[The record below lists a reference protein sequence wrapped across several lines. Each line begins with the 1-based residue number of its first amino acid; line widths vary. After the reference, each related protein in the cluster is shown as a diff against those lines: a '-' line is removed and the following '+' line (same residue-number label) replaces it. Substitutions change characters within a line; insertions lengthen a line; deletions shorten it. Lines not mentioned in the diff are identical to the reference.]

1 MQVDYD
7 VIIIGGGIVGLAT
20 AYKLLEQK
28 PELKLRIL
36 EKEKS
41 IGLHQSGHN
50 SGVIHSGIY
59 YKPGSVKAKNCR
71 RGVEELLL
79 FCDKFNVQYDLCG
92 KVIVAVNLEE
102 VNRLDALYKRGLEN
116 GISNIRIVD
125 SQGLKDLEP
134 HATGIKA
141 IHVPSTGIINY
152 TSVVDELGK
161 QIIKRGGEIKTKATV
176 KGFVRKAGE
185 CIVNTQMCD
194 YPTELVINC
203 AGLYS
208 DKIAQLAGENS
219 SISIIPFR
227 GEYYVLKPESRHL
240 VNSLIYPVPDPRF
253 PFLGVHFTRRIDGS
267 VEAGPNAVLAT
278 AREGYRRR
286 DFNFQE
292 TWELLTNPGVWKI
305 GRNYWKT
312 GMGEYT
318 RSLFKPLFVK
328 ALQYLV
334 PAIQGS
340 DLVTGGSGVRAQA
353 MDETGKLLDDFCIV
367 QSERFIHVLNAPS
380 PAATAS
386 FAIGSTIA
394 DQAFQ
399 NVLGE

>member
-1 MQVDYD
+1 MDD
-7 VIIIGGGIVGLAT
+7 VIVIGGGIVGLAT

-59 YKPGSVKAKNCR
+59 YKPGSMKAKNCR

-116 GISNIRIVD
+116 GISNVRIVD
-125 SQGLKDLEP
+125 SQELKDLEP

-152 TSVVDELGK
+152 TSVVDELAK

-240 VNSLIYPVPDPRF
+240 VNSLIYPVPDPRL

-278 AREGYRRR
+278 AREGYSRR

-292 TWELLTNPGVWKI
+292 TWELHTNPGVWKI

-340 DLVTGGSGVRAQA
+340 DLVPGGSGVRAQA

-399 NVLGE
+399 NVFGK

>member
-1 MQVDYD
+1 MDD

-116 GISNIRIVD
+116 GISDVRIID
-125 SQGLKDLEP
+125 SQELKDLEP

-141 IHVPSTGIINY
+141 IHVPSMGIINY
-152 TSVVDELGK
+152 TSVVDELAK

-340 DLVTGGSGVRAQA
+340 DLVPGGSGVRAQA

-399 NVLGE
+399 NVFGK

>member
-1 MQVDYD
+1 MDD
-7 VIIIGGGIVGLAT
+7 VIVIGGGIVGLAT

-41 IGLHQSGHN
+41 IGLHQSAHN

-59 YKPGSVKAKNCR
+59 YKPGSMKAKNCR

-116 GISNIRIVD
+116 GISDVRIVD
-125 SQGLKDLEP
+125 SQELKDLEP
-134 HATGIKA
+134 HAAGIKA

-152 TSVVDELGK
+152 TSVVDELAK

-185 CIVNTQMCD
+185 CIVNTQTYD
-194 YPTELVINC
+194 YHTGLVINC

-240 VNSLIYPVPDPRF
+240 VNSLIYPVPDPKF
-253 PFLGVHFTRRIDGS
+253 PFLGVHFTRKIDGS
-267 VEAGPNAVLAT
+267 IEAGPNAVLAT

-286 DFNFQE
+286 DFSFQE
-292 TWELLTNPGVWKI
+292 TWELLTNPGFWKI

-328 ALQYLV
+328 ALQHLV

-340 DLVTGGSGVRAQA
+340 DLVPGGSGVRAQA
-353 MDETGKLLDDFCIV
+353 MDKTGKLLDDFCIV

-386 FAIGSTIA
+386 FAIGSKISA
-394 DQAFQ
+394 QAFQ
-399 NVLGE
+399 NIFRE

>member
-1 MQVDYD
+1 MDD
-7 VIIIGGGIVGLAT
+7 VIVIGGGIVGLAT

-28 PELKLRIL
+28 PGLKLRIL

-59 YKPGSVKAKNCR
+59 YKPGSMKAKNCR
-71 RGVEELLL
+71 RGVRELLL

-92 KVIVAVNLEE
+92 KVIVAVNSEE
-102 VNRLDALYKRGLEN
+102 VNRLNALYKRGLEN
-116 GISNIRIVD
+116 GISDVRIID

-141 IHVPSTGIINY
+141 IHVPSMGIINY
-152 TSVVDELGK
+152 TSVVEELAK
-161 QIIKRGGEIKTKATV
+161 QIIKRGGKIKTKATV
-176 KGFVRKAGE
+176 KGFVRKASE
-185 CIVNTQMCD
+185 CIVNTQTCD
-194 YPTELVINC
+194 YPTGLVINC
-203 AGLYS
+203 SGLYS

-219 SISIIPFR
+219 SIRIIPFR

-253 PFLGVHFTRRIDGS
+253 PFLGVHFTRKIDGS
-267 VEAGPNAVLAT
+267 IEAGPNAVLAT

-286 DFNFQE
+286 DFSFQE
-292 TWELLTNPGVWKI
+292 TWELLTNPGFWKI

-328 ALQYLV
+328 ALQHLV

-340 DLVTGGSGVRAQA
+340 DLVPGGSGVRAQA
-353 MDETGKLLDDFCIV
+353 MDKTGKLLDDFCIV

-386 FAIGSTIA
+386 FAIGSIIA
-394 DQAFQ
+394 AQAFQ
-399 NVLGE
+399 NIFGE

>member
-1 MQVDYD
+1 MDD
-7 VIIIGGGIVGLAT
+7 VIVIGGGIVGLAT
-20 AYKLLEQK
+20 AYKMLEQK
-28 PELKLRIL
+28 PGLKLRIL

-59 YKPGSVKAKNCR
+59 YKPGSMKAKNCR
-71 RGVEELLL
+71 RGVRELLL

-92 KVIVAVNLEE
+92 KVIVAVNSEE
-102 VNRLDALYKRGLEN
+102 VDRLDALYKRGLEN
-116 GISNIRIVD
+116 GISDVRIID
-125 SQGLKDLEP
+125 SQELKDLEP

-152 TSVVDELGK
+152 TSVVDKLAK

-176 KGFVRKAGE
+176 KGFVRKADE
-185 CIVNTQMCD
+185 CIVNTQTCD
-194 YPTELVINC
+194 YPTGLVINC
-203 AGLYS
+203 SGLYS

-219 SISIIPFR
+219 SIRIIPFR

-253 PFLGVHFTRRIDGS
+253 PFLGVHFTRKIDGS
-267 VEAGPNAVLAT
+267 IEAGPNAVLAT

-286 DFNFQE
+286 DFSFQE
-292 TWELLTNPGVWKI
+292 TWELLTNPGFWKI

-328 ALQYLV
+328 ALQHLV

-340 DLVTGGSGVRAQA
+340 DLVPGGSGVRAQA
-353 MDETGKLLDDFCIV
+353 MDKTGKLLDDFCIV

-386 FAIGSTIA
+386 FAIGSIIA
-394 DQAFQ
+394 AQAFQ
-399 NVLGE
+399 NIFGE

>member
-1 MQVDYD
+1 MDD
-7 VIIIGGGIVGLAT
+7 VIVIGGGIVGLAT

-41 IGLHQSGHN
+41 IGLHQSAHN

-59 YKPGSVKAKNCR
+59 YKPGSMKAKNCR

-116 GISNIRIVD
+116 GISDVRIVD
-125 SQGLKDLEP
+125 SQELKDLEP

-152 TSVVDELGK
+152 TSVVDELAK

-185 CIVNTQMCD
+185 CIVNTQTYD
-194 YPTELVINC
+194 YPTGLVINC

-240 VNSLIYPVPDPRF
+240 VNSLIYPVPDPKF

-286 DFNFQE
+286 DFSFQE
-292 TWELLTNPGVWKI
+292 TWELLTNPGFWKI

-328 ALQYLV
+328 ALQHLV

-340 DLVTGGSGVRAQA
+340 DLVPGGSGVRAQA
-353 MDETGKLLDDFCIV
+353 MDKTGKLLDDFCIV

-386 FAIGSTIA
+386 FAIGSKIA
-394 DQAFQ
+394 AQAFQ
-399 NVLGE
+399 NIFRE

>member
-1 MQVDYD
+1 MDD

-125 SQGLKDLEP
+125 SQELKDLEP

-312 GMGEYT
+312 GMREYT

-340 DLVTGGSGVRAQA
+340 DLVPGGSGVRAQA

-399 NVLGE
+399 NVFGK

>member
-1 MQVDYD
+1 MDD
-7 VIIIGGGIVGLAT
+7 VIVIGGGIVGLAT

-28 PELKLRIL
+28 PGLKLRIL

-59 YKPGSVKAKNCR
+59 YKPGSMKAKNCR

-92 KVIVAVNLEE
+92 KVIVAVNSEE

-116 GISNIRIVD
+116 GISDVRIVD
-125 SQGLKDLEP
+125 SQELKDLEP

-141 IHVPSTGIINY
+141 IHVPSMGIINY
-152 TSVVDELGK
+152 TSVVEELAK

-185 CIVNTQMCD
+185 CIVNTQMGD

-219 SISIIPFR
+219 SISITPFR
-227 GEYYVLKPESRHL
+227 GEYYILKPKSRHL

-286 DFNFQE
+286 DFSFQE
-292 TWELLTNPGVWKI
+292 TWELLTNPGFWKI

-328 ALQYLV
+328 ALQHLV

-340 DLVTGGSGVRAQA
+340 DLVPGGSGVRAQA
-353 MDETGKLLDDFCIV
+353 MDKTGKLLDDFSIV

-399 NVLGE
+399 NIFGG

>member
-1 MQVDYD
+1 MDD
-7 VIIIGGGIVGLAT
+7 VIVIGGGIVGLAT

-41 IGLHQSGHN
+41 IGLHQSAHN

-59 YKPGSVKAKNCR
+59 YKPGSMKAKNCR

-116 GISNIRIVD
+116 GISDVRIVD
-125 SQGLKDLEP
+125 SQELKDLEP

-152 TSVVDELGK
+152 TSVVDELAK
-161 QIIKRGGEIKTKATV
+161 QIIKRGGEIKTKAIV

-240 VNSLIYPVPDPRF
+240 VNSLIYPVPDPKF

-286 DFNFQE
+286 DFSFQE
-292 TWELLTNPGVWKI
+292 TWELLTNPGFWKI

-328 ALQYLV
+328 ALKNLV

-340 DLVTGGSGVRAQA
+340 DLVPGGSGVRAQA
-353 MDETGKLLDDFCIV
+353 MDRTGKLLDDFCIV

-386 FAIGSTIA
+386 FAIGSKIA
-394 DQAFQ
+394 AQAFQ
-399 NVLGE
+399 NIFRE

>member
-1 MQVDYD
+1 MDD
-7 VIIIGGGIVGLAT
+7 VIVIGGGIVGLAT

-28 PELKLRIL
+28 PGLKLRIL

-59 YKPGSVKAKNCR
+59 YKPGSMKAKNCR
-71 RGVEELLL
+71 CGVEELLL

-92 KVIVAVNLEE
+92 KVIVAVNSEE

-116 GISNIRIVD
+116 GTSDVRIVD
-125 SQGLKDLEP
+125 SQELKDLEP

-141 IHVPSTGIINY
+141 IHVPSMGIINY
-152 TSVVDELGK
+152 TSVVDELAK

-176 KGFVRKAGE
+176 KGFVRKVGE
-185 CIVNTQMCD
+185 CIVNTQTCD
-194 YPTELVINC
+194 YPTGLVINC

-286 DFNFQE
+286 DFSFQE
-292 TWELLTNPGVWKI
+292 TWELLTNPGFWKI
-305 GRNYWKT
+305 GRNYWKI
-312 GMGEYT
+312 GMEEYT

-340 DLVTGGSGVRAQA
+340 DLVPGGSGVRAQA
-353 MDETGKLLDDFCIV
+353 MDKTGKLLDDFCIV

-394 DQAFQ
+394 AQAFQ
-399 NVLGE
+399 NIFRE

>member
-1 MQVDYD
+1 MDD

-125 SQGLKDLEP
+125 SQELKDLEP

-194 YPTELVINC
+194 YPTEMVINC

-227 GEYYVLKPESRHL
+227 GEYYVLRPESQYL
-240 VNSLIYPVPDPRF
+240 VNSLIYPVPDPRL

>member
-1 MQVDYD
+1 MDD
-7 VIIIGGGIVGLAT
+7 VIVIGGGIVGLAT

-41 IGLHQSGHN
+41 IGLHQSAHN

-59 YKPGSVKAKNCR
+59 YKPGSMKAKNCR

-116 GISNIRIVD
+116 GISDVRIVD
-125 SQGLKDLEP
+125 SQELKDLEP

-152 TSVVDELGK
+152 TSVVDELAK

-185 CIVNTQMCD
+185 CIVNTQMGD
-194 YPTELVINC
+194 YPTGLVINC

-208 DKIAQLAGENS
+208 DKIAQLSGENS

-227 GEYYVLKPESRHL
+227 GEYYVLKSESRHL

-253 PFLGVHFTRRIDGS
+253 PFLGVHFTRKIDGS
-267 VEAGPNAVLAT
+267 IEAGPNAVLAT

-286 DFNFQE
+286 DFSFQE
-292 TWELLTNPGVWKI
+292 TWELLTNPGFWKI

-328 ALQYLV
+328 ALQHLV

-340 DLVTGGSGVRAQA
+340 DLVPGGSGVRAQA
-353 MDETGKLLDDFCIV
+353 MDKTGKLLDDFCIV

-394 DQAFQ
+394 DKASQ
-399 NVLGE
+399 NIFGE

>member
-1 MQVDYD
+1 MDD
-7 VIIIGGGIVGLAT
+7 VIVIGGGIVGLAT

-41 IGLHQSGHN
+41 IGLHQSAHN

-59 YKPGSVKAKNCR
+59 YKPGSMKAKNCR

-116 GISNIRIVD
+116 GISDVRIVD
-125 SQGLKDLEP
+125 SQELKDLEP

-141 IHVPSTGIINY
+141 IHVPSMGIINY
-152 TSVVDELGK
+152 TSVVDELAK

-185 CIVNTQMCD
+185 CIVNTQTYD
-194 YPTELVINC
+194 YPTGLVINC

-240 VNSLIYPVPDPRF
+240 VNSLIYPVPDPKF
-253 PFLGVHFTRRIDGS
+253 PFLGVHFTRRIDSS

-286 DFNFQE
+286 DFSFQE
-292 TWELLTNPGVWKI
+292 TWELLTNPGFWKI

-328 ALQYLV
+328 ALKNLV

-340 DLVTGGSGVRAQA
+340 DLVPGGSGVRAQA
-353 MDETGKLLDDFCIV
+353 MDRTGKLLDDFCIV

-386 FAIGSTIA
+386 FAIGSKIA
-394 DQAFQ
+394 AQAFQ
-399 NVLGE
+399 NIFRE

>member
-1 MQVDYD
+1 MDD

-125 SQGLKDLEP
+125 SQELKDLEP

-240 VNSLIYPVPDPRF
+240 VNSLIYPVPDPRL

-278 AREGYRRR
+278 AREGYHRR

-367 QSERFIHVLNAPS
+367 QSERFIHILNAPS

>member
-1 MQVDYD
+1 MDD
-7 VIIIGGGIVGLAT
+7 VIVIGGGIVGLAT

-28 PELKLRIL
+28 PGLKLRIL

-59 YKPGSVKAKNCR
+59 YKPGSMKAKNCR
-71 RGVEELLL
+71 RGVRELLL

-92 KVIVAVNLEE
+92 KVIVAVNSEE

-116 GISNIRIVD
+116 GISDVRIID
-125 SQGLKDLEP
+125 SQELKDLEP

-141 IHVPSTGIINY
+141 IHVPSMGIINY
-152 TSVVDELGK
+152 TSVVEELAK
-161 QIIKRGGEIKTKATV
+161 QIIKRGGKIKTKATV
-176 KGFVRKAGE
+176 KGFVRKASE
-185 CIVNTQMCD
+185 CIVNTQTCE
-194 YPTELVINC
+194 YPTGLVINC
-203 AGLYS
+203 SGLYS

-219 SISIIPFR
+219 SIRIIPFR

-253 PFLGVHFTRRIDGS
+253 PFLGVHFTRKIDGS
-267 VEAGPNAVLAT
+267 IEAGPNAVLAT

-286 DFNFQE
+286 DFSFQE
-292 TWELLTNPGVWKI
+292 TWELLTNPGFWKI

-328 ALQYLV
+328 ALQHLV

-340 DLVTGGSGVRAQA
+340 DLVPGGSGVRAQA
-353 MDETGKLLDDFCIV
+353 MDKTGKLLDDFCIV

-394 DQAFQ
+394 AQAFQ
-399 NVLGE
+399 NIFGE

>member
-1 MQVDYD
+1 MDD

-125 SQGLKDLEP
+125 SQELKDLEP

>member
-1 MQVDYD
+1 MDD
-7 VIIIGGGIVGLAT
+7 VIVIGGGIVGLAT

-28 PELKLRIL
+28 PGLKLRIL

-59 YKPGSVKAKNCR
+59 YKPGSMKAKNCR

-116 GISNIRIVD
+116 GISDVRIVD
-125 SQGLKDLEP
+125 SQELKDLEP

-152 TSVVDELGK
+152 TSVVDELAK

-286 DFNFQE
+286 DFSFQE
-292 TWELLTNPGVWKI
+292 TWELLTNPGFWKI

-328 ALQYLV
+328 ALQHLV

-340 DLVTGGSGVRAQA
+340 DLAPGGSGVRAQA

-399 NVLGE
+399 NIFGG

>member
-1 MQVDYD
+1 MDD
-7 VIIIGGGIVGLAT
+7 VIVIGGGIVGLAT

-28 PELKLRIL
+28 PGLKLRIL

-59 YKPGSVKAKNCR
+59 YKPGSMKAKNCR

-102 VNRLDALYKRGLEN
+102 VNRLDALYKQGLEN
-116 GISNIRIVD
+116 GISDVRIVD
-125 SQGLKDLEP
+125 SQELKDLEP

-152 TSVVDELGK
+152 TSVVDELAK

-227 GEYYVLKPESRHL
+227 GEYYMLKPESRHL

-286 DFNFQE
+286 DFSFQE
-292 TWELLTNPGVWKI
+292 TWELLTNPGFWKI

-328 ALQYLV
+328 ALQHLV

-340 DLVTGGSGVRAQA
+340 DLVPGGSGVRAQA
-353 MDETGKLLDDFCIV
+353 MDKTGKLLDDFSIV

-399 NVLGE
+399 NIFGE

>member
-1 MQVDYD
+1 MDD

-125 SQGLKDLEP
+125 SQELKDLEP

-152 TSVVDELGK
+152 TSVVDELAK

-240 VNSLIYPVPDPRF
+240 VNSLIYPVPDPRL

-340 DLVTGGSGVRAQA
+340 DLVPGGSGVRAQA

>member
-1 MQVDYD
+1 MDD
-7 VIIIGGGIVGLAT
+7 VIVIGGGIVGLAT

-28 PELKLRIL
+28 PGLKLRIL

-59 YKPGSVKAKNCR
+59 YKPGSMKAKNCR

-116 GISNIRIVD
+116 GISDVRIVD
-125 SQGLKDLEP
+125 SQELKDLEP

-152 TSVVDELGK
+152 TSVVDELAK

-185 CIVNTQMCD
+185 CIVNTQTYD
-194 YPTELVINC
+194 YPTGLVINC

-240 VNSLIYPVPDPRF
+240 VNSLIYPVPDPKF

-286 DFNFQE
+286 DFSFQE
-292 TWELLTNPGVWKI
+292 TWELLTNPGFWKI

-328 ALQYLV
+328 ALQHLV

-340 DLVTGGSGVRAQA
+340 DLAPGGSGVRAQA

-394 DQAFQ
+394 AQAFQ
-399 NVLGE
+399 NIFRE

>member
-1 MQVDYD
+1 MDD
-7 VIIIGGGIVGLAT
+7 VIVIGGGIVGLAT

-41 IGLHQSGHN
+41 IGLHQSAHN

-59 YKPGSVKAKNCR
+59 YKPGSMKAKNCR

-116 GISNIRIVD
+116 GISDVRIVD
-125 SQGLKDLEP
+125 SQELKDLEP
-134 HATGIKA
+134 HAAGIKA

-152 TSVVDELGK
+152 TSVVDELAK

-185 CIVNTQMCD
+185 CIVNTQTYD
-194 YPTELVINC
+194 YHTGLVINC

-240 VNSLIYPVPDPRF
+240 VNSLIYPVPDPKF
-253 PFLGVHFTRRIDGS
+253 PFLGVHFTRRIDSS

-286 DFNFQE
+286 DFSFQE
-292 TWELLTNPGVWKI
+292 TWELLTNPGFWKI

-328 ALQYLV
+328 ALKNLV

-340 DLVTGGSGVRAQA
+340 DLVPGGSGVRAQA
-353 MDETGKLLDDFCIV
+353 MDRTGKLLDDFCIV
-367 QSERFIHVLNAPS
+367 QSERFIHVMNAPS

-394 DQAFQ
+394 AQAFQ
-399 NVLGE
+399 NIFRE

>member
-1 MQVDYD
+1 MDD
-7 VIIIGGGIVGLAT
+7 VIVIGGGIVGLAT

-28 PELKLRIL
+28 PGLKLRIL

-59 YKPGSVKAKNCR
+59 YKPGSMKAKNCR
-71 RGVEELLL
+71 RGVRELLL

-92 KVIVAVNLEE
+92 KVIVAVNSEE

-116 GISNIRIVD
+116 GISDVRIID
-125 SQGLKDLEP
+125 SQELKDLEP

-141 IHVPSTGIINY
+141 IHVPSMGIINY
-152 TSVVDELGK
+152 TSVVEELAK
-161 QIIKRGGEIKTKATV
+161 QIIKRGGKIKTKATV
-176 KGFVRKAGE
+176 KGFVRKASE
-185 CIVNTQMCD
+185 CIVNTQTCD
-194 YPTELVINC
+194 YPTGLVINC
-203 AGLYS
+203 SGLYS

-253 PFLGVHFTRRIDGS
+253 PFLGVHFTRKIDGS
-267 VEAGPNAVLAT
+267 IEAGPNAVLAT

-286 DFNFQE
+286 DFSFQE
-292 TWELLTNPGVWKI
+292 TWELLTNPGFWKI

-328 ALQYLV
+328 ALQHLV

-340 DLVTGGSGVRAQA
+340 DLVPGGSGVRAQA
-353 MDETGKLLDDFCIV
+353 MDKTGKLLDDFCIV

-386 FAIGSTIA
+386 FAIGSKIA
-394 DQAFQ
+394 AQAFQ
-399 NVLGE
+399 NIFRE

>member
-1 MQVDYD
+1 MDD
-7 VIIIGGGIVGLAT
+7 VIVIGGGIVGLAT

-28 PELKLRIL
+28 PGLKLRIL

-59 YKPGSVKAKNCR
+59 YKPGSMKAKNCR

-102 VNRLDALYKRGLEN
+102 VNRLDALYKQGLEN
-116 GISNIRIVD
+116 GISDVRIVD
-125 SQGLKDLEP
+125 SQELKDLEP

-152 TSVVDELGK
+152 TSVVDELAK

-253 PFLGVHFTRRIDGS
+253 PFLGVHFTSRIDGS

-286 DFNFQE
+286 DFSFQE
-292 TWELLTNPGVWKI
+292 TWELLTNPGFWKI

-328 ALQYLV
+328 ALQHLV

-340 DLVTGGSGVRAQA
+340 DLVPGGSGVRAQA
-353 MDETGKLLDDFCIV
+353 MDKTGKLLDDFCIV

-399 NVLGE
+399 NIFGE

>member
-1 MQVDYD
+1 MDD
-7 VIIIGGGIVGLAT
+7 VIVIGGGIVGLAT

-28 PELKLRIL
+28 PGLKLRIL

-59 YKPGSVKAKNCR
+59 YKPGSMKAKNCR
-71 RGVEELLL
+71 RGVRELLL

-92 KVIVAVNLEE
+92 KVIVAVNSEE
-102 VNRLDALYKRGLEN
+102 VNRLNALYKRGLEN
-116 GISNIRIVD
+116 GISDVRIID

-141 IHVPSTGIINY
+141 IHVPSMGIINY
-152 TSVVDELGK
+152 TSVVKELAK
-161 QIIKRGGEIKTKATV
+161 QIIKRGGKIKTKATV
-176 KGFVRKAGE
+176 KGFVRKASE
-185 CIVNTQMCD
+185 CIVNTQTCE
-194 YPTELVINC
+194 YPTGLVINC
-203 AGLYS
+203 SGLYS

-286 DFNFQE
+286 DFSFQE
-292 TWELLTNPGVWKI
+292 TWELLTSPGFWKI

-328 ALQYLV
+328 ALQHLV

-340 DLVTGGSGVRAQA
+340 DLVPGGSGVRAQA
-353 MDETGKLLDDFCIV
+353 MDKTGKLLDDFCIV

-386 FAIGSTIA
+386 FAIGSIIA
-394 DQAFQ
+394 AQAFQ
-399 NVLGE
+399 NIFGE

>member
-1 MQVDYD
+1 MDD

-125 SQGLKDLEP
+125 SQELKDLEP

-240 VNSLIYPVPDPRF
+240 VNSLIYPVPDPRL

-340 DLVTGGSGVRAQA
+340 DLVPGGSGVRAQA

-367 QSERFIHVLNAPS
+367 QSERFIHILNAPS

>member
-1 MQVDYD
+1 MDD
-7 VIIIGGGIVGLAT
+7 VIVIGGGIVGLAT

-41 IGLHQSGHN
+41 IGLHQSAHN

-59 YKPGSVKAKNCR
+59 YKPGSMKATNCR

-116 GISNIRIVD
+116 GISDVRIVD
-125 SQGLKDLEP
+125 SQELKDLEP

-152 TSVVDELGK
+152 TSVVDELAK

-185 CIVNTQMCD
+185 CIVNTQTYD
-194 YPTELVINC
+194 YPTGLVINC

-227 GEYYVLKPESRHL
+227 GEYYILKPKSRHL

-253 PFLGVHFTRRIDGS
+253 PFLGVHFTSRIDGS

-286 DFNFQE
+286 DFSFQE
-292 TWELLTNPGVWKI
+292 TWELLTNPGFWKI

-328 ALQYLV
+328 ALQHLV

-340 DLVTGGSGVRAQA
+340 DLAPGGSGVRAQA

-399 NVLGE
+399 NIFGG

>member
-1 MQVDYD
+1 MDD
-7 VIIIGGGIVGLAT
+7 VIVIGGGIVGLAT
-20 AYKLLEQK
+20 AYKMLEQK
-28 PELKLRIL
+28 PGLKLRIL

-59 YKPGSVKAKNCR
+59 YKPGSMKAKNCR
-71 RGVEELLL
+71 RGVRELLL

-92 KVIVAVNLEE
+92 KVIVAVNSEE
-102 VNRLDALYKRGLEN
+102 VDRLDALYKRGLEN
-116 GISNIRIVD
+116 GISDVRIID

-141 IHVPSTGIINY
+141 IHVPSMGIINY
-152 TSVVDELGK
+152 TSVVEELAK
-161 QIIKRGGEIKTKATV
+161 QIIKRGGKIKTKATV
-176 KGFVRKAGE
+176 KGFVRKASE
-185 CIVNTQMCD
+185 CIVNTQTCE
-194 YPTELVINC
+194 YPTGLVINC
-203 AGLYS
+203 SGLYS

-219 SISIIPFR
+219 SIRIIPFR

-253 PFLGVHFTRRIDGS
+253 PFLGVHFTRKIDGS
-267 VEAGPNAVLAT
+267 IEAGPNAVLAT

-286 DFNFQE
+286 DFSFQE
-292 TWELLTNPGVWKI
+292 TWELLTNPGFWKI

-328 ALQYLV
+328 ALQHLV

-340 DLVTGGSGVRAQA
+340 DLVPGGSGVRAQA
-353 MDETGKLLDDFCIV
+353 MDKTGKLLDDFCIV

-386 FAIGSTIA
+386 FAIGSIIA
-394 DQAFQ
+394 AQAFQ
-399 NVLGE
+399 NIFGE

>member
-1 MQVDYD
+1 MDD
-7 VIIIGGGIVGLAT
+7 VIVIGGGIVGLAT

-41 IGLHQSGHN
+41 IGLHQSAHN

-59 YKPGSVKAKNCR
+59 YKPGSMKAKNCR

-116 GISNIRIVD
+116 GISDVRIVD
-125 SQGLKDLEP
+125 SQELKDLEP
-134 HATGIKA
+134 HAAGIKA

-152 TSVVDELGK
+152 TSVVDELAK

-185 CIVNTQMCD
+185 CIVNTQTYD
-194 YPTELVINC
+194 YPTGLVINC

-240 VNSLIYPVPDPRF
+240 VNSLIYPVPDPKF

-286 DFNFQE
+286 DFSFQE
-292 TWELLTNPGVWKI
+292 TWELLTNPGFWKI

-328 ALQYLV
+328 ALKNLV

-340 DLVTGGSGVRAQA
+340 DLVPGGSGVRAQA
-353 MDETGKLLDDFCIV
+353 MDRTGKLLDDFCIV

-386 FAIGSTIA
+386 FAIGSKIA
-394 DQAFQ
+394 AQAFQ
-399 NVLGE
+399 NIFRE

>member
-1 MQVDYD
+1 MDD
-7 VIIIGGGIVGLAT
+7 VIVIGGGIVGLAT

-41 IGLHQSGHN
+41 IGLHQSAHN

-59 YKPGSVKAKNCR
+59 YKPGSMKATNCR

-116 GISNIRIVD
+116 GISDVRIVD
-125 SQGLKDLEP
+125 SQELKDLEP

-152 TSVVDELGK
+152 TSVVDELAK

-185 CIVNTQMCD
+185 CIVNTQTYD
-194 YPTELVINC
+194 YPTGLVINC

-219 SISIIPFR
+219 SISIITFR

-253 PFLGVHFTRRIDGS
+253 PFLGVHFTSRIDGS

-286 DFNFQE
+286 DFSFQE
-292 TWELLTNPGVWKI
+292 TWELLTNPGFWKI

-312 GMGEYT
+312 GLGEYT

-328 ALQYLV
+328 ALQHLV

-340 DLVTGGSGVRAQA
+340 DLVPGGSGVRAQA
-353 MDETGKLLDDFCIV
+353 MDKTGKLLDDFSIV
-367 QSERFIHVLNAPS
+367 KSERFIHVLNAPS

-399 NVLGE
+399 NIFGE

>member
-1 MQVDYD
+1 MDD
-7 VIIIGGGIVGLAT
+7 VIVIGGGIVGLAT

-28 PELKLRIL
+28 PGLKLRIL

-59 YKPGSVKAKNCR
+59 YKPGSMKAKNCR
-71 RGVEELLL
+71 RGVRELLL

-92 KVIVAVNLEE
+92 KVIVAVNSEE

-116 GISNIRIVD
+116 GISDVRIID
-125 SQGLKDLEP
+125 SQELKDLEP

-141 IHVPSTGIINY
+141 IHVPSMGIINY
-152 TSVVDELGK
+152 TSVVEELAR
-161 QIIKRGGEIKTKATV
+161 QIIKRGGKIKTKATV
-176 KGFVRKAGE
+176 KGFVRKASE
-185 CIVNTQMCD
+185 CIVNTQTCD

-203 AGLYS
+203 SGLYS

-253 PFLGVHFTRRIDGS
+253 PFLGVHFTRKIDGS
-267 VEAGPNAVLAT
+267 IEAGPNAVFAT

-286 DFNFQE
+286 DFSFQE
-292 TWELLTNPGVWKI
+292 TWELLTNPGFWKI

-328 ALQYLV
+328 ALQNLV

-340 DLVTGGSGVRAQA
+340 DLVPGGSGVRAQA
-353 MDETGKLLDDFCIV
+353 MDRTGKLLDDFCIV

-386 FAIGSTIA
+386 FAIGSKIA
-394 DQAFQ
+394 AQAFQ
-399 NVLGE
+399 NIFRE

>member
-1 MQVDYD
+1 MDD
-7 VIIIGGGIVGLAT
+7 VIVIGGGIVGLAT

-41 IGLHQSGHN
+41 IGLHQSAHN

-59 YKPGSVKAKNCR
+59 YKPGSMKATNCR
-71 RGVEELLL
+71 CGVEELLL

-116 GISNIRIVD
+116 GISDVRIVD
-125 SQGLKDLEP
+125 SQELKDLEP

-141 IHVPSTGIINY
+141 IHVPSVGIINY
-152 TSVVDELGK
+152 TSVVDELAK

-194 YPTELVINC
+194 YPTGLVINC

-219 SISIIPFR
+219 SIRIIPFR

-253 PFLGVHFTRRIDGS
+253 PFLGVHFTRKIDGS
-267 VEAGPNAVLAT
+267 IEAGPNAVLAT

-286 DFNFQE
+286 DFSFQE
-292 TWELLTNPGVWKI
+292 TWELLTNPGFWKI

-328 ALQYLV
+328 ALQNLV
-334 PAIQGS
+334 PTIQGS
-340 DLVTGGSGVRAQA
+340 DLVPGGSGVRAQA
-353 MDETGKLLDDFCIV
+353 MDRTGKLLDDFCIV

-399 NVLGE
+399 NIFGG

>member
-1 MQVDYD
+1 M
-7 VIIIGGGIVGLAT
+7 GLAT

-59 YKPGSVKAKNCR
+59 YKPGSMKAKNCR

-125 SQGLKDLEP
+125 SQELKDLEP

-152 TSVVDELGK
+152 TSVVDELAK

-286 DFNFQE
+286 DFSFQE

-340 DLVTGGSGVRAQA
+340 DLVPGGSGVRAQA

-399 NVLGE
+399 NIFRE

>member
-1 MQVDYD
+1 MDD

-116 GISNIRIVD
+116 GISDVRIVD
-125 SQGLKDLEP
+125 SQELKDLEP

-240 VNSLIYPVPDPRF
+240 VNSLIYPVPDPRL

-340 DLVTGGSGVRAQA
+340 DLVPGGSGVRAQA

>member
-1 MQVDYD
+1 MDD
-7 VIIIGGGIVGLAT
+7 VIVIGGGIVGLAT

-41 IGLHQSGHN
+41 IGLHQSAHN

-59 YKPGSVKAKNCR
+59 YKPGSMKAKNCR

-116 GISNIRIVD
+116 GISDVRIVD
-125 SQGLKDLEP
+125 SQELKDLEP

-152 TSVVDELGK
+152 TSVVDELAK
-161 QIIKRGGEIKTKATV
+161 QIIKRGGEIKTKAIV
-176 KGFVRKAGE
+176 KGFVRKSGE
-185 CIVNTQMCD
+185 CIVNTQTYD
-194 YPTELVINC
+194 YPTGLVINC

-240 VNSLIYPVPDPRF
+240 VNSLIYPVPDPKF

-286 DFNFQE
+286 DFSFQE
-292 TWELLTNPGVWKI
+292 TWELLTNPGFWKI

-328 ALQYLV
+328 ALQHLV

-340 DLVTGGSGVRAQA
+340 DLVPGGSGVRAQA
-353 MDETGKLLDDFCIV
+353 MDKTGKLLDDFCIV

-386 FAIGSTIA
+386 FAIGSKIA
-394 DQAFQ
+394 AQAFQ
-399 NVLGE
+399 NIFRE

>member
-1 MQVDYD
+1 MDD
-7 VIIIGGGIVGLAT
+7 VIVIGGGIVGLAT

-28 PELKLRIL
+28 PGLKLRIL

-59 YKPGSVKAKNCR
+59 YKPGSMKAKNCR
-71 RGVEELLL
+71 RGVRELLL

-92 KVIVAVNLEE
+92 KVIVAVNSEE
-102 VNRLDALYKRGLEN
+102 VNRLNALYKRGLEN
-116 GISNIRIVD
+116 GISDVRIID
-125 SQGLKDLEP
+125 SQELKDLEP

-141 IHVPSTGIINY
+141 IHVPSMGIINY
-152 TSVVDELGK
+152 TSVVEELAR
-161 QIIKRGGEIKTKATV
+161 QIIKRGGKIKTKATV
-176 KGFVRKAGE
+176 KGFVRKASE
-185 CIVNTQMCD
+185 CIVNTQTCD
-194 YPTELVINC
+194 YPTGLVINC

-253 PFLGVHFTRRIDGS
+253 PFLGVHFTRKIDGS
-267 VEAGPNAVLAT
+267 IEAGPNAVLAT

-286 DFNFQE
+286 DFSFQE
-292 TWELLTNPGVWKI
+292 TWELLTNPGFWKI

-328 ALQYLV
+328 ALQHLV

-340 DLVTGGSGVRAQA
+340 DLVPGGSGVRAQA
-353 MDETGKLLDDFCIV
+353 MDKTGKLLDDFCIV

-394 DQAFQ
+394 AQAFQ
-399 NVLGE
+399 NIFGE

>member
-1 MQVDYD
+1 MDD
-7 VIIIGGGIVGLAT
+7 VIVIGGGIVGLAT

-28 PELKLRIL
+28 PGLKLRIL

-59 YKPGSVKAKNCR
+59 YKPGSMKAKNCR
-71 RGVEELLL
+71 RGVRELLL

-92 KVIVAVNLEE
+92 KVIVAVNSEE

-116 GISNIRIVD
+116 GISDVRIID
-125 SQGLKDLEP
+125 SQELKDLEP

-141 IHVPSTGIINY
+141 IHVPSMGIINY
-152 TSVVDELGK
+152 TSVVEELAK
-161 QIIKRGGEIKTKATV
+161 QIIKRGGKIKTKATV
-176 KGFVRKAGE
+176 KGFVRKASE
-185 CIVNTQMCD
+185 YIVNTQTCE
-194 YPTELVINC
+194 YTTGLVINC
-203 AGLYS
+203 SGLYS

-219 SISIIPFR
+219 SIRIIPFR

-253 PFLGVHFTRRIDGS
+253 PFLGVHFTRKIDGS
-267 VEAGPNAVLAT
+267 IEAGPNAVLAT

-286 DFNFQE
+286 DFSFQE
-292 TWELLTNPGVWKI
+292 TWELLTNPGFWKI

-328 ALQYLV
+328 ALQHLV

-340 DLVTGGSGVRAQA
+340 DLVPGGSGVRAQA
-353 MDETGKLLDDFCIV
+353 MDKTGKLLDDFCIV

-386 FAIGSTIA
+386 FAIGSIIA
-394 DQAFQ
+394 AQAFQ
-399 NVLGE
+399 NIFGE

>member
-1 MQVDYD
+1 MDD
-7 VIIIGGGIVGLAT
+7 VIVIGGGIVGLAT

-28 PELKLRIL
+28 PGLKLRIL

-59 YKPGSVKAKNCR
+59 YKPGSMKAKNCR

-102 VNRLDALYKRGLEN
+102 VNRLDALYKQGLEN
-116 GISNIRIVD
+116 GISDVRIVD
-125 SQGLKDLEP
+125 SQELKDLEP

-152 TSVVDELGK
+152 TSVVDELAK

-185 CIVNTQMCD
+185 CIVNTQTYD
-194 YPTELVINC
+194 YPTGLVINC

-286 DFNFQE
+286 DFSFQE
-292 TWELLTNPGVWKI
+292 TWELLTNPGFWKI

-328 ALQYLV
+328 ALQHLV

-340 DLVTGGSGVRAQA
+340 DLVPGGSGVRAQA

-399 NVLGE
+399 NIFGG

>member
-1 MQVDYD
+1 MDD
-7 VIIIGGGIVGLAT
+7 VIVIGGGIVGLAT

-28 PELKLRIL
+28 PGLKLRIL

-59 YKPGSVKAKNCR
+59 YKPGSMKAKNCR
-71 RGVEELLL
+71 RGVDELLL

-116 GISNIRIVD
+116 GISDVRIVD
-125 SQGLKDLEP
+125 SQELKDLEP

-152 TSVVDELGK
+152 TSVVDELAK

-185 CIVNTQMCD
+185 CIVNTQTCD
-194 YPTELVINC
+194 YPTGLVINC
-203 AGLYS
+203 SGLYS

-253 PFLGVHFTRRIDGS
+253 PFLGVHFTRRIDSS

-286 DFNFQE
+286 DFSFQE
-292 TWELLTNPGVWKI
+292 TWELLTNPGFWKI

-328 ALQYLV
+328 ALQHLV

-340 DLVTGGSGVRAQA
+340 DLVPGGSGVRAQA
-353 MDETGKLLDDFCIV
+353 MDKTGKLLDDFCIV

-399 NVLGE
+399 NIFRE

>member
-1 MQVDYD
+1 MDD
-7 VIIIGGGIVGLAT
+7 VIVIGGGIVGLAT

-41 IGLHQSGHN
+41 IGLHQSAHN

-59 YKPGSVKAKNCR
+59 YKPGSMKATNCR

-116 GISNIRIVD
+116 GISDVRIVD
-125 SQGLKDLEP
+125 SQELKDLEP

-152 TSVVDELGK
+152 TSVVDELAK

-185 CIVNTQMCD
+185 CIVNTQTYD
-194 YPTELVINC
+194 YPTGLVINC

-240 VNSLIYPVPDPRF
+240 VNSLIYPVPDPKF

-286 DFNFQE
+286 DFSFQE
-292 TWELLTNPGVWKI
+292 TWELLTNPGFWKI

-328 ALQYLV
+328 ALKNLV

-340 DLVTGGSGVRAQA
+340 DLVPGGSGVRAQA
-353 MDETGKLLDDFCIV
+353 MDRTGKLLDDFCIV

-386 FAIGSTIA
+386 FAIGSKIA
-394 DQAFQ
+394 AQAFQ
-399 NVLGE
+399 NIFRE